1 MRKILFI
8 LMVFTLVLITIGC
21 RSNQEN
27 ALSTMEE
34 NTEEKSLSYKIEKIT
49 LSKGFQSTEP
59 NVEILDK
66 TKKFKLLANIGL
78 IESSGI
84 EIDKITKSDKSINIY
99 VNRLLESGE
108 VQLAVPKVILEFEDP
123 IDENIEDLKFN
134 IINQNYDL
142 VSLKFNKD
150 QILDKIYNHFKI
162 EPSSIP
168 DVKLTKLK
176 DQIYWQISFNNIFD
190 KEDIKSPLV
199 NLNVKVDADTGKI
212 LGSAKKAIST
222 YIDDGSPIRLSTQ

>member
-27 ALSTMEE
+27 PPLSTMEE
-34 NTEEKSLSYKIEKIT
+34 NTEENPWVIKLKKIT

-84 EIDKITKSDKSINIY
+84 EINKITKSDKSINIY
-99 VNRLLESGE
+99 VNRLLESGGE
-108 VQLAVPKVILEFEDP
+108 VQLAVQK
-123 IDENIEDLKFN
+123 
-134 IINQNYDL
+134 
-142 VSLKFNKD
+142 
-150 QILDKIYNHFKI
+150 
-162 EPSSIP
+162 
-168 DVKLTKLK
+168 
-176 DQIYWQISFNNIFD
+176 
-190 KEDIKSPLV
+190 
-199 NLNVKVDADTGKI
+199 
-212 LGSAKKAIST
+212 
-222 YIDDGSPIRLSTQ
+222 